1 MKLYKIILIT
11 AIMVILLYSCG
22 KSYLDKRPLGPLD
35 ETALANKRGVE
46 GLLIGAYS
54 LLDGVGSSKSDIGS
68 SGSNWI
74 YGSVAGSEAYKGSFL
89 DEAAD
94 IRAVEQFIPTA
105 YNGLLANKWGVVY
118 DGVQRCND
126 VLRIMAKAK
135 DILSADQKRI
145 AAEARFLRGHYH
157 FEAKKLWNKVPFI
170 DETVTYE
177 NGDYRVSND
186 NDIWPDIENDLKYAV
201 ANLDVDPYQGAVG
214 RATQYTAMA
223 LLAKAYMFQKKFAE
237 AKPLLEAIINSGKF
251 HLVNYADNFN
261 PATKNSSESVF
272 SVQMSVNDGAN
283 GLNGN
288 YGDLYN
294 FPGTF
299 MAGMQPGGCCGF
311 FQPSQYLVNHFKT
324 DPATGLPDPGN
335 FNNVGTD
342 VKSDEGLESSEPF
355 TPYTSTLDPRLDW
368 TVGRR
373 GIPYLDWGNHPGRSW
388 IRDQSNEGPYSPK
401 KNVYY
406 KSQETHL
413 TDANFWGNVTTA
425 NNVNLIRYADILLW
439 AAEVEIE
446 IGSLDK
452 AEDYVNMIRNR
463 AADPNGWVHTYVDP
477 NDPSKGFTN
486 TAAANYFIKTY
497 PNGYFAGQGQAY
509 ARKAIRYERMLEFG
523 MEGHRFFDLVRWG
536 TADIEI
542 NSYLQ
547 KEKSLRNYL
556 NSAVFTK
563 KNEYFPIPQI
573 QIDLSAGADGV
584 KKMKQNPGY

>member
-1 MKLYKIILIT
+1 MKLYNINLIT
-11 AIMVILLYSCG
+11 AIIVLLLFSCG

-54 LLDGVGSSKSDIGS
+54 LLDGVGSSKSDVGS
-68 SGSNWI
+68 PGSNWI
-74 YGSVAGSEAYKGSFL
+74 YGSIAGSEAYKGSFL
-89 DEAAD
+89 NDFTD
-94 IRAVEQFIPTA
+94 ITAFELFTTTA
-105 YNGLLANKWGVVY
+105 YNGLLSSKWGVVY
-118 DGVQRCND
+118 DGVQRSND
-126 VLRIMAKAK
+126 VLRIMANAK
-135 DILSADQKRI
+135 DILPADQQRI
-145 AAEARFLRGHYH
+145 AGEARFLRGHYH
-157 FEAKKLWNKVPFI
+157 FEAKKMWNKVPFI

-177 NGDYRVSND
+177 NGNYRVGND
-186 NDIWPDIENDLKYAV
+186 KDIWADIENDLKYAV
-201 ANLDVDPYQGAVG
+201 TNLDVNPYQKAVG
-214 RATQYTAMA
+214 RATKYTAMA
-223 LLAKAYMFQKKFAE
+223 LLAKAYMFQKKYFD
-237 AKPLLEAIINSGKF
+237 AKQLLEAIINSGKF

-261 PATKNSSESVF
+261 PETKNSPESVF

-288 YGDLYN
+288 YGDFLN

-299 MAGMQPGGCCGF
+299 MTGMQPGGCCGF

-324 DPATGLPDPGN
+324 DPVTGLPDLDYYN
-335 FNNVGTD
+335 KID
-342 VKSDEGLESSEPF
+342 VTSDEGYESTNPF
-355 TPYTSTLDPRLDW
+355 TPHTGTLDPRLDW

-373 GIPYLDWGNHPGRSW
+373 GIPYLDWGNHPGKNY
-388 IRDQSNEGPYSPK
+388 IRDQVNEGPYSPK

-425 NNVNLIRYADILLW
+425 NNVNLVRFADILLW
-439 AAEVEIE
+439 AAEVETE

-452 AEDYVNMIRNR
+452 AEEYVNMIRNR
-463 AADPNGWVHTYVDP
+463 AADTSGWVHKYIDP

-486 TAAANYFIKTY
+486 TAAANYFIKLY
-497 PNGYFAGQGQAY
+497 PAGYFAAQGQAY
-509 ARKAIRYERMLEFG
+509 ARKAVRYERMLEFG
-523 MEGHRFFDLVRWG
+523 MEGHHFFDLVRWG
-536 TADIEI
+536 TADNEI
-542 NSYLQ
+542 NAYLQ

-563 KNEYFPIPQI
+563 NKNEYFPIPQT

-584 KKMKQNPGY
+584 KKMIQNPGY